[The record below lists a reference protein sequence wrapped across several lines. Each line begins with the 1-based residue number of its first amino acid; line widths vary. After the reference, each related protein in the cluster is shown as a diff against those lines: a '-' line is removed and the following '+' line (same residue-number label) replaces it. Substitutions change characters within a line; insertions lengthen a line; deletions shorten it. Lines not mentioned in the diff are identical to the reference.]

1 MREVNFS
8 IPNVNKASVHITTTL
23 YDRRAL
29 DCTSTL
35 PLINSLNHL
44 AYLTTSSARI
54 RDILTVDGGVERLVC
69 ILKEGRSKDEM
80 HMWKWNLAF
89 QCIVN
94 IGVRGSEN
102 VRTRV
107 VEADMV
113 PVIAS
118 ILHDYILVIER
129 EKEKA
134 DAEESVKGS
143 KHSSTSRHSKGSRD
157 PLSDSAPRSSF
168 FEHMSD
174 NRQAR
179 RQAPPPSLDIS
190 QSLSQTFNHAETGR
204 PSTTEGRGTVLTSP
218 PERTQFAG
226 PSLNLLNRSVD
237 DRGHRHRP
245 NGHNPPAT
253 AVPSTESTEA
263 FSLRPVRDADRLPSM
278 MPALQSGLL
287 SNPESPT
294 TPLPPRSL
302 LQSRRLR
309 RPSIRHQTSTSAEDV
324 DTAMEDIQPEPEERA
339 TQEGEPST
347 HSHAGSRDI
356 SPQADPVDDPVDEE
370 PQPTLRLTIPS
381 EDQVD
386 NVDIA
391 QQTPT
396 VATALNTI
404 GAVDQEPTGT
414 SPLPNAPTTNASPAV
429 PLNAYSN
436 MFLQNAQSRT
446 SSNALMPRDED
457 VLMGLQLLAYI
468 SKYCYLRHY
477 FQQTH
482 LVPRLRVDRE
492 VEKMYGVKPGATSI
506 PEPTEDEMEEFLQP
520 DDYNIFPLVEKF
532 TVRCHSKDMQY
543 WACVVMR
550 NLCRK
555 DDARGGIR
563 QCANYQCGKWEEYP
577 RQFAKCRRC
586 RRTKYCSKVSRRL
599 QGCDICTNS
608 YLGMPARIL
617 EHASS
622 LVSNLTL
629 SMLAFGAP

>member
-113 PVIAS
+113 PVIAT

-134 DAEESVKGS
+134 DAEESDKA
-143 KHSSTSRHSKGSRD
+143 SRHYSGTRQSKLSRE
-157 PLSDSAPRSSF
+157 SISETRSSF

-174 NRQAR
+174 NRQPR
-179 RQAPPPSLDIS
+179 RQAPPPSLNIS
-190 QSLSQTFNHAETGR
+190 QSLSQTFNQSEPGR
-204 PSTTEGRGTVLTSP
+204 PSTSDGRAAVLTSP

-226 PSLNLLNRSVD
+226 PSLNLPARNHDERASRQRSA
-237 DRGHRHRP
+237 GP
-245 NGHNPPAT
+245 QPPAT
-253 AVPSTESTEA
+253 AVPSTESTEP
-263 FSLRPVRDADRLPSM
+263 FSLRPVRDVDRLPSM

-294 TPLPPRSL
+294 TPLPPRSQL
-302 LQSRRLR
+302 HNRRPR
-309 RPSIRHQTSTSAEDV
+309 RPSIRHQTSTSADDL
-324 DTAMEDIQPEPEERA
+324 DTAMEDIQPGPEEPA
-339 TQEGEPST
+339 VQEGDPSA
-347 HSHAGSRDI
+347 HSRSGSRDV
-356 SPQADPVDDPVDEE
+356 SPQGEPADEE
-370 PQPTLRLTIPS
+370 PQPTLHLTIPS

-396 VATALNTI
+396 VATALNAI
-404 GAVDQEPTGT
+404 GATDQGPTGT

-436 MFLQNAQSRT
+436 LFLQNAQSRS

-492 VEKMYGVKPGATSI
+492 VEKMYGVKSGATPI

-586 RRTKYCSKVSRRL
+586 RRTKYCSKVSPHAILTRL
-599 QGCDICTNS
+599 QANNIQECQRES
-608 YLGMPARIL
+608 W
-617 EHASS
+617 
-622 LVSNLTL
+622 
-629 SMLAFGAP
+629 SMHRHWCQTSP

>member
-113 PVIAS
+113 PVIAT
-118 ILHDYILVIER
+118 ILWDYILVIEM
-129 EKEKA
+129 EKAKA
-134 DAEESVKGS
+134 DAEQEKRNGS
-143 KHSSTSRHSKGSRD
+143 KHSGSSRSSKLSRD
-157 PLSDSAPRSSF
+157 LTHDSAARTSF
-168 FEHMSD
+168 FEHLHAAAD
-174 NRQAR
+174 NRSR
-179 RQAPPPSLDIS
+179 RQAPPPSLELPQSFS
-190 QSLSQTFNHAETGR
+190 QGFGGAETG
-204 PSTTEGRGTVLTSP
+204 PADGGVLPPGVLTSP
-218 PERTQFAG
+218 PERTVFPRREVHHHHHHSRG
-226 PSLNLLNRSVD
+226 RESRGSNHGSLTLQ
-237 DRGHRHRP
+237 
-245 NGHNPPAT
+245 PPAT
-253 AVPSTESTEA
+253 AVPSMDTSDG
-263 FSLRPVRDADRLPSM
+263 FSLRPVREVDRLPSM
-278 MPALQSGLL
+278 LPPLNTGVTSH
-287 SNPESPT
+287 PDSPT
-294 TPLPPRSL
+294 TPSAPLHRGL
-302 LQSRRLR
+302 LSPVGRRLR
-309 RPSIRHQTSTSAEDV
+309 RPSIRHQNSTGDNDDMSMEDV
-324 DTAMEDIQPEPEERA
+324 AGADDELLDA
-339 TQEGEPST
+339 EGAAE
-347 HSHAGSRDI
+347 GRSRDQTRDP
-356 SPQADPVDDPVDEE
+356 SPNEMDGRQPLTLAIPPPQTRDIDD
-370 PQPTLRLTIPS
+370 
-381 EDQVD
+381 
-386 NVDIA
+386 VDIA
-391 QQTPT
+391 QQTPIT
-396 VATALNTI
+396 GGMGNPLGGTIHDTLGISPIPPPPATA
-404 GAVDQEPTGT
+404 
-414 SPLPNAPTTNASPAV
+414 ASPAI
-429 PLNAYSN
+429 PLNAYPN
-436 MFLQNAQSRT
+436 FFLRNATATAST
-446 SSNALMPRDED
+446 TALMPRDED

-482 LVPRLRVDRE
+482 LVPRLRIDRE
-492 VEKMYGVKPGATSI
+492 VEKIYGPVRGCP
-506 PEPTEDEMEEFLQP
+506 PLPQPTEDEEEEFLQP

-532 TVRCHSKDMQY
+532 TVRHHSKDMQY

-563 QCANYQCGKWEEYP
+563 QCANYKCGKWEEFT

-586 RRTKYCSKVSRRL
+586 RRTKYCSKECQRESWSMHRHWCHLENAYLNRR
-599 QGCDICTNS
+599 GN
-608 YLGMPARIL
+608 A
-617 EHASS
+617 
-622 LVSNLTL
+622 
-629 SMLAFGAP
+629 

>member
-113 PVIAS
+113 PVIAT

-134 DAEESVKGS
+134 EAEDAAKGPRHRSSSRVIKLHPEPLRTSV
-143 KHSSTSRHSKGSRD
+143 
-157 PLSDSAPRSSF
+157 PRASF
-168 FEHMSD
+168 FEHLSD

-179 RQAPPPSLDIS
+179 RQPPPPSLDIS
-190 QSLSQTFNHAETGR
+190 QSLSQTFNQIEAR
-204 PSTTEGRGTVLTSP
+204 PSTSDGRAAILTSP

-226 PSLNLLNRSVD
+226 PSLNAVERSQD
-237 DRGHRHRP
+237 DSRDRHEAVGHQ
-245 NGHNPPAT
+245 PPAT
-253 AVPSTESTEA
+253 AVPSTDSEEA
-263 FSLRPVRDADRLPSM
+263 FSLHPVRDADRLPSM
-278 MPALQSGLL
+278 MSGLPSGIL

-302 LQSRRLR
+302 LHSRRPR
-309 RPSIRHQTSTSAEDV
+309 RPSIRHQTSTSADDV
-324 DTAMEDIQPEPEERA
+324 DTAMEDIQPEPEA
-339 TQEGEPST
+339 VTAQDGEPST
-347 HSHAGSRDI
+347 NSRAGSRDV
-356 SPQADPVDDPVDEE
+356 SPQGDPADDE
-370 PQPTLRLTIPS
+370 PQPTLRLTIPT
-381 EDQVD
+381 EDEVD

-396 VATALNTI
+396 VATALNAI
-404 GAVDQEPTGT
+404 GAADQEATGT
-414 SPLPNAPTTNASPAV
+414 SPLPNAPTANASPAV
-429 PLNAYSN
+429 PLNAYSG
-436 MFLQNAQSRT
+436 MFLQSAQART
-446 SSNALMPRDED
+446 SPNALMPRDED

-468 SKYCYLRHY
+468 SKYCYLRTY

-492 VEKMYGVKPGATSI
+492 VEDMYGVKAGAKPI

-563 QCANYQCGKWEEYP
+563 QCANYKCGHWEEYP

-586 RRTKYCSKVSRRL
+586 RRTKYCSKVRL
-599 QGCDICTNS
+599 SG
-608 YLGMPARIL
+608 LG
-617 EHASS
+617 SS
-622 LVSNLTL
+622 PFANVIQECQRESW
-629 SMLAFGAP
+629 SMHRHWCQTSP